1 MFTFAL
7 QVINIFLFIFNLF
20 PLFAERGRR
29 NLEESIQNEIT
40 KPLTGTT
47 TTCVRYRVSKWS
59 LYLLCSVRFIFS
71 ERKCISKSWGKLLNY
86 KPENRI
92 HWLFTD
98 FDNIKDFPWLFKTFP
113 DFSDLEKCSFFLW
126 LLTDRGNPEY
136 LNRNINAFKCNLK
149 ELTTKSAWVPRSAVF
164 GMRMPGG
171 WLHRSCDSLARSVF
185 PSCWVLSAIFFAF
198 LC

>member
-47 TTCVRYRVSKWS
+47 STCVRYRVSKWS
-59 LYLLCSVRFIFS
+59 LYLVCSILFIFS

-86 KPENRI
+86 KPENGI

-98 FDNIKDFPWLFKTFP
+98 LTISKIFRDFSKHSLTFPWPWKMFV
-113 DFSDLEKCSFFLW
+113 FLW
-126 LLTDRGNPEY
+126 LLTDRGYPEY
-136 LNRNINAFKCNLK
+136 IEK
-149 ELTTKSAWVPRSAVF
+149 KSAGPR
-164 GMRMPGG
+164 
-171 WLHRSCDSLARSVF
+171 
-185 PSCWVLSAIFFAF
+185 
-198 LC
+198 